1 MTSRFFKLSRHF
13 GCWAALAL
21 AIAQVPA
28 SAAGIPNGTAFV
40 TLVDQAEAKSAAR
53 DWQAA
58 AELWEKVV
66 AANPVEGRFWSRLG
80 NARLAGKDYRGAIP
94 ALEKA
99 VELGSGFPENNAYNI
114 ACAYALL
121 GDKDQA
127 FDWLNRSL
135 AARYLDLQSLA
146 ADPDLASLRGDPRFA
161 KLVPVRLDTQN
172 LSREAGWRSD
182 LGFLL
187 WQIDRLGKAPYR
199 LRPRDWFVERFD
211 ALAASTGERTDLQM
225 GLELARILRWLG
237 DAHSGLM
244 GGTTEDW
251 ALTLP
256 VQFQPFE
263 EGVFVT
269 AAEPAH
275 RDLVGA
281 RVIEFGGRPVEA
293 LMAAVAE
300 TVGRDNDGPW
310 VPLQSAYRLRHVAL
324 LNAMGLVPD
333 RTQVSL
339 KVGGLDGRERTVRL
353 EANTELPDI
362 WKMKP
367 HPAGWVGLGDVLPG
381 PPPLYLRA
389 PEKNYWFELLP
400 AKRTLYVAL
409 NTVRDMKEEPLAA
422 FAGRL
427 ARFVADQPVERV
439 VIDLRWNNGG
449 NTALLT
455 PLIGALIASEKINR
469 RGRLVA
475 LIGPRTLSAGQ
486 NAASLLERFTNV
498 TFVGEP
504 TGSSPNF
511 IGEDDPFTLPYS
523 KLNVNVSHLAWQSSL
538 PQDRRTWIAPFL
550 YVPSTFADYRAG
562 RDAALEAVLDLP
574 IPD

>member
-1 MTSRFFKLSRHF
+1 VTSRFFKLSRRF

-21 AIAQVPA
+21 AFAAVPA
-28 SAAGIPNGTAFV
+28 SAAGTPDGTAFV
-40 TLVDQAEAKSAAR
+40 TLVDQAEAKSAAK

-58 AELWEKVV
+58 AGLWEKVV

-121 GDKDQA
+121 GDKDRA
-127 FDWLNRSL
+127 FDWLRRSL

-146 ADPDLASLRGDPRFA
+146 TDPDLTSLRGDPRFA
-161 KLVPVRLDTQN
+161 TLVPVRFDTEP

-199 LRPRDWFVERFD
+199 LKPRDWFVERFD
-211 ALAASTGERTDLQM
+211 ALAASTGERTDLQLS
-225 GLELARILRWLG
+225 LELARILRWLG
-237 DAHSGLM
+237 DAHSGVM
-244 GGTTEDW
+244 GAPTEDW

-281 RVIEFGGRPVEA
+281 RVIAFGDKPVEA

-300 TVGRDNDGPW
+300 TVSRDNEGLW
-310 VPLQSAYRLRHVAL
+310 VPLQSANRLRYLAL
-324 LNAMGLVPD
+324 LHAMSLAPD
-333 RTQVSL
+333 RRQVSL
-339 KVGGLDGRERTVRL
+339 RVRGLDGRERTVQL
-353 EANTELPDI
+353 TANTELPDI
-362 WKMKP
+362 WNMKP
-367 HPAGWVGLGDVLPG
+367 HPTGWLGVGDVLPR
-381 PPPLYLRA
+381 PDPLYLRT

-409 NTVRDMKEEPLAA
+409 NTVRDMKEELLSA
-422 FAGRL
+422 FAAGL
-427 ARFVADQPVERV
+427 ARFIAEQPVERV

-455 PLIGALIASEKINR
+455 PFIGALIASEKINR

-538 PQDRRTWIAPFL
+538 PQDRRSWIAPFL

-562 RDAALEAVLDLP
+562 RDSALNAALGLP
-574 IPD
+574 IPN